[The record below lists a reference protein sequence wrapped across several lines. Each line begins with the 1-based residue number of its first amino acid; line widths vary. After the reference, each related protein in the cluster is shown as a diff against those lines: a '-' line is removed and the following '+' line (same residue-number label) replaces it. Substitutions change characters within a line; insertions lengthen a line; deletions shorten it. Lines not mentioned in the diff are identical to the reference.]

1 MILKGNEN
9 VELSE
14 KPNIPKPESVRQF
27 EREPSNPYVPPK
39 KAGAK

>member
-14 KPNIPKPESVRQF
+14 KPNIPKPNRIRQP
-27 EREPSNPYVPPK
+27 EQEPSNPYVGPGK
-39 KAGAK
+39 TGAK